1 MGMATPFACE
11 QEPAKNRRRE
21 PPPGCGEHLRHGHRA
36 SPQDAQDP
44 TAGDNVLQDCR
55 HVVVG
60 HDTGDFEEDK
70 FVGGGSTILERLRAA
85 LPWSLG
91 SRASALWYGAASSA
105 ASASAHALVA
115 YPILG
120 LLG

>member
-1 MGMATPFACE
+1 MGMATPFVRE

-44 TAGDNVLQDCR
+44 TAGDFVE
-55 HVVVG
+55 V
-60 HDTGDFEEDK
+60 K
-70 FVGGGSTILERLRAA
+70 FVGRGSPILERLRAA

-91 SRASALWYGAASSA
+91 SRASALWYGAASHA
-105 ASASAHALVA
+105 ASAPAHALLA

-120 LLG
+120 IVG